1 MTLATLCL
9 AGSVNGFAGI
19 NPLPSPP
26 TVFSRKSVVAFM
38 SSEEFYGKQ
47 AEISASTN
55 SNGDFTPVRGRK
67 RRALRRAV
75 QKVFDTALLIDDDD
89 ESPKGD
95 GQHMTDKEKADAV
108 FDRLDTDGD
117 GTLSRT
123 ELSSYGLQLGSLNAL
138 DANRDG
144 TIDRLEFERAVE
156 MLQGRINT
164 SGQKVSD
171 TDELVEEL
179 EETLGDLEPLE
190 RQELRL
196 GGFEPYILVSVLTA
210 QASFEE
216 ISDVEIS
223 WDKVFKTSS
232 LLDFSGES
240 WYSIGILLSAAGATI
255 TGIYA
260 TVVFSLTIL
269 YGKTALGMDRDDD
282 YYSFMDGTG
291 LQRFR
296 AFQAFTYSLFL
307 FSISVLLEV
316 TMRCPEIARLPVA
329 SASAAFLYFGKTEY
343 DTIMKAA
350 APMFAPKQAPA
361 PKEEESLEEESTN
374 GLRVEANVSDA
385 VNDAEERIDECYLA
399 RGLRSSNWAMQDK
412 GGNDCRETVEKVI
425 REGFPTLHVRNKK
438 SYLTLQ

>member
-1 MTLATLCL
+1 MTSMPIKSMTLATLCL
-9 AGSVNGFAGI
+9 AGTVNEINGFAGI

-26 TVFSRKSVVAFM
+26 TVFSRNSVVAFM
-38 SSEEFYGKQ
+38 SSEEFYGKK
-47 AEISASTN
+47 ATSASTT
-55 SNGDFTPVRGRK
+55 SDGDFTQPVRGRK

-89 ESPKGD
+89 ESPNGD
-95 GQHMTDKEKADAV
+95 GQYMTDKEKADAV

-216 ISDVEIS
+216 ISDIEIS

-240 WYSIGILLSAAGATI
+240 WYSIGILLSAASATI

-316 TMRCPEIARLPVA
+316 TLRCPEIARLPVA
-329 SASAAFLYFGKTEY
+329 AASAAFLYFGKTEY
-343 DTIMKAA
+343 DSIMKAA

-361 PKEEESLEEESTN
+361 PKKEESLEEESTN
-374 GLRVEANVSDA
+374 GSRVEANVSDA
-385 VNDAEERIDECYLA
+385 VNDAEERIDECYLEDYDPA
-399 RGLRSSNWAMQDK
+399 TGQCK
-412 GGNDCRETVEKVI
+412 TKEEKI
-425 REGFPTLHVRNKK
+425 AKK
-438 SYLTLQ
+438 ELKK

>member
-1 MTLATLCL
+1 MTPKSLTLVTL
-9 AGSVNGFAGI
+9 WAGTVNAFAGI

-26 TVFSRKSVVAFM
+26 TVLSRKGVVAFM
-38 SSEEFYGKQ
+38 SSEEFYGKK
-47 AEISASTN
+47 AETSDD
-55 SNGDFTPVRGRK
+55 GDFSQPVRGRK

-75 QKVFDTALLIDDDD
+75 QKVFDTALLIDDVDD
-89 ESPKGD
+89 SPNGD
-95 GQHMTDKEKADAV
+95 GQYMSDKEKADAA

-123 ELSSYGLQLGSLNAL
+123 ELSNYGLQLGSLAAL
-138 DANRDG
+138 DANRNG
-144 TIDRLEFERAVE
+144 AIDRLEFERAVE

-164 SGQKVSD
+164 SGQKVSE

-179 EETLGDLEPLE
+179 EETLGELEPLE

-216 ISDVEIS
+216 ISDIEIS
-223 WDKVFKTSS
+223 WDKIFKTSS
-232 LLDFSGES
+232 FLDLSGES

-329 SASAAFLYFGKTEY
+329 AASAAFLYFGKTEY
-343 DTIMKAA
+343 DAIMKAA
-350 APMFAPKQAPA
+350 APMFAPKQAAA
-361 PKEEESLEEESTN
+361 PKKEESLEEESTN
-374 GLRVEANVSDA
+374 GSRVEANVSDA
-385 VNDAEERIDECYLA
+385 VNDAEERIDECYLEDYDPA
-399 RGLRSSNWAMQDK
+399 TGQCKTKEEKIAEKDK
-412 GGNDCRETVEKVI
+412 
-425 REGFPTLHVRNKK
+425 
-438 SYLTLQ
+438 S

>member
-1 MTLATLCL
+1 MTAMLMIKSMAVTTLCL
-9 AGSVNGFAGI
+9 AGTGNGFAGI
-19 NPLPSPP
+19 SPLPSPP
-26 TVFSRKSVVAFM
+26 TVFSRRSVAAFM
-38 SSEEFYGKQ
+38 SSEEFYGKK
-47 AEISASTN
+47 AEINGSTTG
-55 SNGDFTPVRGRK
+55 SDGSDFTQPVRGRK

-89 ESPKGD
+89 ESPNGD
-95 GQHMTDKEKADAV
+95 GKYMTDKEKADAV
-108 FDRLDTDGD
+108 FDRLDTNGD

-144 TIDRLEFERAVE
+144 TIDREEFERAVE
-156 MLQGRINT
+156 MLQGRLNT

-171 TDELVEEL
+171 TDEIVEEL

-216 ISDVEIS
+216 ISDIEIS
-223 WDKVFKTSS
+223 WDKFFQTSS
-232 LLDFSGES
+232 VLDFSGES

-329 SASAAFLYFGKTEY
+329 AASAAFLYFGKTEY
-343 DTIMKAA
+343 DSIMKAA

-361 PKEEESLEEESTN
+361 PMKEDSLKEESANNTKP
-374 GLRVEANVSDA
+374 EANGSDGID
-385 VNDAEERIDECYLA
+385 DAEERIDEC
-399 RGLRSSNWAMQDK
+399 
-412 GGNDCRETVEKVI
+412 
-425 REGFPTLHVRNKK
+425 
-438 SYLTLQ
+438 

>member
-1 MTLATLCL
+1 MTAMPIKSMTLATLCL
-9 AGSVNGFAGI
+9 AGTVKGFAGI
-19 NPLPSPP
+19 SPLPSPP
-26 TVFSRKSVVAFM
+26 TAFSRKSVAAFM
-38 SSEEFYGKQ
+38 SSEEFYGKK
-47 AEISASTN
+47 AETSASTT
-55 SNGDFTPVRGRK
+55 SDGDFTQPVRGRK

-75 QKVFDTALLIDDDD
+75 QKVFDTALLIDDHD
-89 ESPKGD
+89 ESPNGD
-95 GQHMTDKEKADAV
+95 GQYMTDKEKADAV

-223 WDKVFKTSS
+223 WDKVLKTSS

-329 SASAAFLYFGKTEY
+329 AASAAFLYFGKTEY
-343 DTIMKAA
+343 DAIMKAA
-350 APMFAPKQAPA
+350 APMFAPKQAAA
-361 PKEEESLEEESTN
+361 PKKEESLEEESTN
-374 GLRVEANVSDA
+374 GSRVEANVSDA
-385 VNDAEERIDECYLA
+385 VNDAEERIDECYLEDYDPA
-399 RGLRSSNWAMQDK
+399 TGQCKTKEEKIAEKDK
-412 GGNDCRETVEKVI
+412 
-425 REGFPTLHVRNKK
+425 
-438 SYLTLQ
+438 S

>member
-1 MTLATLCL
+1 MTAMPIISMTLATLCL
-9 AGSVNGFAGI
+9 AGTVNLINGFAGI
-19 NPLPSPP
+19 SPLPSPP
-26 TVFSRKSVVAFM
+26 TAFPCKSAAAFM
-38 SSEEFYGKQ
+38 SSEEFYGKK
-47 AEISASTN
+47 AETSASTT
-55 SNGDFTPVRGRK
+55 SDGDFTQPVRGRK

-89 ESPKGD
+89 ESPNGD
-95 GQHMTDKEKADAV
+95 GQYMTDKEKADAV

-210 QASFEE
+210 QAPFEE

-223 WDKVFKTSS
+223 WDKLFKTSS

-255 TGIYA
+255 TG

-291 LQRFR
+291 LQRFH

-316 TMRCPEIARLPVA
+316 TMRSMP
-329 SASAAFLYFGKTEY
+329 
-343 DTIMKAA
+343 
-350 APMFAPKQAPA
+350 
-361 PKEEESLEEESTN
+361 
-374 GLRVEANVSDA
+374 
-385 VNDAEERIDECYLA
+385 
-399 RGLRSSNWAMQDK
+399 
-412 GGNDCRETVEKVI
+412 
-425 REGFPTLHVRNKK
+425 
-438 SYLTLQ
+438 

>member
-1 MTLATLCL
+1 MTAMPIKSMTLATLCL
-9 AGSVNGFAGI
+9 AGTVKGFAGI
-19 NPLPSPP
+19 SPLPTPP
-26 TVFSRKSVVAFM
+26 TAFSRKSVAAFM
-38 SSEEFYGKQ
+38 SSEEFYGKK
-47 AEISASTN
+47 AETSASTT
-55 SNGDFTPVRGRK
+55 SDGDFTQPVRGRK

-89 ESPKGD
+89 ESPNGD
-95 GQHMTDKEKADAV
+95 GQYMTDKEKADAV

-223 WDKVFKTSS
+223 WDKVLKTSS

-329 SASAAFLYFGKTEY
+329 AASAAFLYFGKTEY
-343 DTIMKAA
+343 DAIMKAA
-350 APMFAPKQAPA
+350 APMFAPKQAVA
-361 PKEEESLEEESTN
+361 PKKEESLEEESTN
-374 GLRVEANVSDA
+374 GSRVEANVSDA
-385 VNDAEERIDECYLA
+385 VNDAEERIDECYLPVEDYDPA
-399 RGLRSSNWAMQDK
+399 TGQCKTNEEKIAEKDK
-412 GGNDCRETVEKVI
+412 
-425 REGFPTLHVRNKK
+425 
-438 SYLTLQ
+438 S